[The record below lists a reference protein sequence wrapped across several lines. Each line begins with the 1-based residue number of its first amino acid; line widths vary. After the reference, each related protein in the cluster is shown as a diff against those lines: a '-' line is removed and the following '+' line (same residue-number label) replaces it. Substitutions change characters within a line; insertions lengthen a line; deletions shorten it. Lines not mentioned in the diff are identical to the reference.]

1 MLVTLALPRLPMLM
15 SSLHCRLPEKAIT
28 WGTPHCPQV
37 HLQQPTIRPSDG
49 LHPRAVTHYTH
60 NSPTACIG
68 TLSVS
73 SQSVEEA
80 SAPALE
86 GL

>member
-37 HLQQPTIRPSDG
+37 HLQQPMTKLTDGPSMG
-49 LHPRAVTHYTH
+49 CINRLWCTTHTTHPQRALAR
-60 NSPTACIG
+60 SP
-68 TLSVS
+68 
-73 SQSVEEA
+73 
-80 SAPALE
+80 
-86 GL
+86 